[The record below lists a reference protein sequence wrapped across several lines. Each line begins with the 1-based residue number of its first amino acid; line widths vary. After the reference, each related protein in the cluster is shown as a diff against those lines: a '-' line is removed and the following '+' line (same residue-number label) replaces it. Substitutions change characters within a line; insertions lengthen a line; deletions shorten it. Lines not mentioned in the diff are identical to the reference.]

1 MRRKIHKSRSRFKE
15 RERER
20 VDVKDEEKEKEFD
33 VKDDRVCCEDE
44 EEKIVLHEF

>member
-1 MRRKIHKSRSRFKE
+1 MRRKIHKSRF

-20 VDVKDEEKEKEFD
+20 VDVKDRRERGRVD

-44 EEKIVLHEF
+44 EEKIVLHEFEAE